1 MNEQAIVKNMID
13 FIEKKEREIQA
24 NKMNAEN
31 YAKGDVVKSI
41 LDELERETTNENN

>member
-1 MNEQAIVKNMID
+1 MID

-31 YAKGDVVKSI
+31 HAKSDVVKSI

>member
-1 MNEQAIVKNMID
+1 MNEQAIVKKMID

-31 YAKGDVVKSI
+31 HAKSDVVKSI
-41 LDELERETTNENN
+41 LDELERVSADENQ